1 MENSIKK
8 YSGFKLY
15 LPVIMALILILG
27 FLLGV
32 HLNVRTHQAENKFL
46 RIGIDRSN
54 QLNNIIDYI
63 LSSYVDSVDR
73 QQLTEDAIH
82 SLLRNLD
89 PHSAFIPERDFSA
102 MNDPLMG
109 GFEGIGIEFNMISDS
124 VVVINPIAGGPSQK
138 AGIMP
143 GDRIVSVNGES
154 ISGANMPTG
163 EVVSRLRGEKGTS
176 IEVKVFRPGV
186 LHLLPFTLVRDRIPQ
201 YSLDVAYM
209 IDDQTGYIRL
219 NKFSVTTHP
228 EFLQAMDRLKGEGMK
243 RLVLDLRG
251 NGGGFLEASI
261 NLADEFL
268 PEGKLM
274 VYTDGLNRRRNDFVS
289 RSGGSFETQPL
300 VILIDEWSASASE
313 IVAGAVQD
321 HDRAVIVGRRSFGK
335 GLVQEQVQLADGS
348 ALRLTVARY
357 YTPTGR
363 SIQRPYHNGDE
374 EYMQDFLARMLE
386 TDTPISDTVN
396 LKDSQRFETPGGRV
410 VFGGGGITPDVI
422 IPIESGEQ
430 FLFFNQAVNQGLINR
445 FAFQYADQNR
455 STLQQFETPSEFVS
469 RFNLSTALYRNFLR
483 FARTEGLEVPQRV
496 NPVSEELIRLNL
508 KALIGRN
515 IFGMEAF
522 FPVIH
527 QKDNVFLKG
536 LEILNSDRYNALL
549 MPVQQP

>member
-15 LPVIMALILILG
+15 LPVIMALVLIAG
-27 FLLGV
+27 FLLGNN
-32 HLNVRTHQAENKFL
+32 LNFRNNQPERKFFS
-46 RIGIDRSN
+46 IGIDRSN
-54 QLNNIIDYI
+54 QLNNIINYI

-73 QQLTEDAIH
+73 QKLTEDAIH

-89 PHSAFIPERDFSA
+89 PHSLFIPARDFRA

-109 GFEGIGIEFNMISDS
+109 GFEGIGIEFNIINDS

-138 AGIMP
+138 ARIRP
-143 GDRIVSVNGES
+143 GDRIVSVNGEK
-154 ISGANMPTG
+154 IAGVNMPTD

-176 IEVKVFRPGV
+176 IEVMVFRPGV
-186 LHLLPFTLVRDRIPQ
+186 SNLLQFTLVRDRIPQ
-201 YSLDVAYM
+201 HSLDVAYM
-209 IDDQTGYIRL
+209 VDDRTGYIRL
-219 NKFSVTTHP
+219 NKFSVTTHQ
-228 EFLQAMDRLKGEGMK
+228 EFLEAMQRLKGEGMN
-243 RLVLDLRG
+243 RLLLDLRD

-268 PEGKLM
+268 PEGSLI
-274 VYTDGLNRRRNDFVS
+274 VYTDGLNRPRQDFVAQ
-289 RSGGSFETQPL
+289 GQGSFESQPL

-321 HDRAVIVGRRSFGK
+321 HDRGIVIGRRSFGK
-335 GLVQEQVQLADGS
+335 GLVQDQIQLNDGS

-363 SIQRPYHNGDE
+363 SIQRPYNNGEE
-374 EYMQDFLARMLE
+374 EYLQELMARMLE
-386 TDTPISDTVN
+386 ADDQIPDTITLN
-396 LKDSQRFETPGGRV
+396 DSLRFETPGGRV

-422 IPIESGEQ
+422 VPVESGEE
-430 FLFFNQAVNQGLINR
+430 FILFNQAVNQGLINR
-445 FAFQYADQNR
+445 FAFQYADRNR
-455 STLQQFETPSEFVS
+455 NALQRFENASGFV
-469 RFNLSTALYRNFLR
+469 RQFNLTTAIYQDFLS
-483 FARTEGLEVPQRV
+483 FAKAEGLEIPARISR
-496 NPVSEELIRLNL
+496 VSEDLIRLNL

-527 QKDNVFLKG
+527 QRDLAFRKA
-536 LEILNSDRYNALL
+536 LEVLNSDRYHTLL
-549 MPVQQP
+549 EPVNQP